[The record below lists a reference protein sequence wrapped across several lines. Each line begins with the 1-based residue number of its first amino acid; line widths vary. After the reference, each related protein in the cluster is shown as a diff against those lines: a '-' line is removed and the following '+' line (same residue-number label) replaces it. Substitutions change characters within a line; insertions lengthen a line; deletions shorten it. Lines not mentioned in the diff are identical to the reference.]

1 MTAVFPASLS
11 SQASFVDERYVVV
24 RDPRPGTIVELTP
37 GSHLTV
43 SFRRGIGASRWHVAG
58 QPGHLVLLA
67 ERGHEF
73 QFLVFGCADGPVP
86 LRLERR
92 HPEREIT
99 HEVCEVLVVPR
110 NEGPART
117 STSASPR
124 TA

>member
-43 SFRRGIGASRWHVAG
+43 TFRRGIGASRWHVTG

-67 ERGHEF
+67 EHGHEF
-73 QFLVFGCADGPVP
+73 QFLVFGHHDASVPV
-86 LRLERR
+86 RFERR
-92 HPEREIT
+92 HPEREIA
-99 HEVCEVLVVPR
+99 HEVCELLVVPLS
-110 NEGPART
+110 EPVSDGGGRT
-117 STSASPR
+117 PRSA
-124 TA
+124 